1 MPRHP
6 RPARTC
12 PAARLGQ
19 CLKSRRYR
27 SPDKELTC
35 GLRPTPAHLLA
46 PGCGVR
52 RGSGTSPRARRKSG
66 WSHVPDTAPQHSYE
80 QSSCLNSLFPGT
92 VLDTKQMQHLPG
104 GNFQNHFCN
113 HKKVWER
120 SWSISGSGHV
130 DRTQG
135 FAQGEGETLGRRA
148 ALAVGGV
155 HHRPGYVRSDILP
168 CDVQAGQV
176 KGGLRTGSE
185 VYSLMHSAQDPR
197 SLVWK
202 REGDRSHRCAPRG
215 SSH

>member
-92 VLDTKQMQHLPG
+92 GLTPSRCNIYQVEISRTISVTTKRCGKGAGP
-104 GNFQNHFCN
+104 
-113 HKKVWER
+113 
-120 SWSISGSGHV
+120 S
-130 DRTQG
+130 
-135 FAQGEGETLGRRA
+135 
-148 ALAVGGV
+148 LAVAML
-155 HHRPGYVRSDILP
+155 I
-168 CDVQAGQV
+168 
-176 KGGLRTGSE
+176 
-185 VYSLMHSAQDPR
+185 
-197 SLVWK
+197 
-202 REGDRSHRCAPRG
+202 APRVLPRG
-215 SSH
+215 RGRLWAAERPWPWVASTTVLGTCARTSCPATSRPAR